1 MEKQYPLSKKEFA
14 EKMKEKRKK
23 LFDIADRQLKI
34 TCTMPDKYL
43 EFLHLLAIHGYDIT
57 NTLLIQDQ
65 HPDSVLLKDVARFR
79 EDGLYIMYIVI

>member
-34 TCTMPDKYL
+34 TCTLPDKYL
-43 EFLHLLAIHGYDIT
+43 EFLRLLAIHGYDIT
-57 NTLLIQDQ
+57 GPMSRKSTN
-65 HPDSVLLKDVARFR
+65 
-79 EDGLYIMYIVI
+79 